1 MRELLENPQVHRTAL
16 VLWIGFIF
24 FSSTAVAG
32 RWATDLY
39 NAVFTGF
46 DASGSTDTGFLA
58 QKLFHVFLFVGLSW
72 LLSSIT
78 VGKKA
83 RQILI
88 CGAWCLTIGILSEG
102 IQLFTSTRAPSLLD
116 VMLNGFSGALSSF
129 LWVRSERRGGWISGR
144 FTDQRRG
151 SRRGSGGATS

>member
-1 MRELLENPQVHRTAL
+1 MRELLENPRVRRTLLAL
-16 VLWIGFIF
+16 WVGLIL

-46 DASGSTDTGFLA
+46 DASGSTDVRFLA
-58 QKLFHVFLFVGLSW
+58 QKLFHVFMFVGLSR

-88 CGAWCLTIGILSEG
+88 CGAWCFTIGILSEG
-102 IQLFTSTRAPSLLD
+102 MQLFVSTREPSLLD
-116 VMLNGFSGALSSF
+116 VMLNGCSGTLSSF
-129 LWVRSERRGGWISGR
+129 LWVR
-144 FTDQRRG
+144 
-151 SRRGSGGATS
+151 

>member
-1 MRELLENPQVHRTAL
+1 MTRLLENPRVWRTVLAL
-16 VLWIGFIF
+16 WVGFIF
-24 FSSTAVAG
+24 FSSTGVAG

-46 DASGSTDTGFLA
+46 DAPGSTEMRFLA

-88 CGAWCLTIGILSEG
+88 CGAWCFTIGILSEG
-102 IQLFTSTRAPSLLD
+102 MQLFISTREPSLLD
-116 VMLNGFSGALSSF
+116 VMLNGCSGALSSF
-129 LWVRSERRGGWISGR
+129 LWVR
-144 FTDQRRG
+144 
-151 SRRGSGGATS
+151 

>member
-1 MRELLENPQVHRTAL
+1 MRELLEDPRVWRTVL
-16 VLWIGFIF
+16 VLWVGFIF

-46 DASGSTDTGFLA
+46 DASGSTDVRFLA
-58 QKLFHVFLFVGLSW
+58 QKLFHVFMFVGLSR

-78 VGKKA
+78 VGKKG

-88 CGAWCLTIGILSEG
+88 CGAWCFTIGILSEG
-102 IQLFTSTRAPSLLD
+102 VQLFVSSREPSLLD
-116 VMLNGFSGALSSF
+116 VMLNGCSGTLSSF
-129 LWVRSERRGGWISGR
+129 LWVR
-144 FTDQRRG
+144 
-151 SRRGSGGATS
+151 